1 MKTSTLNHRLPVY
14 DPVHLI
20 GSIEA
25 AAVDGVFAVH
35 CDGRV
40 WHARRAASCL
50 LAPAV
55 GDTVLISGPD
65 RARVYLIAVIEQ
77 VDPSVHRIEVDGD
90 LTLATRSGAIAFDS
104 AKDLHLKS
112 AAALR
117 LESETLA
124 LRADQADCVVDG
136 MRYTG
141 REVTATVGKT
151 RLIGKVYEAVVDR
164 LVQMSRNAFRT
175 TDEVEHVRA
184 GNLDYQAEQSARV
197 HAKYTMVTG
206 DDLVKVDAKQ
216 IHMG

>member
-1 MKTSTLNHRLPVY
+1 MKTSTLNRRLPIY

-35 CDGRV
+35 CDGRI

-65 RARVYLIAVIEQ
+65 RERVYLIAVIEQ
-77 VDPSVHRIEVDGD
+77 ADPSRHRIEVDGD

-104 AKDLHLKS
+104 AQDLHLKS

-164 LVQMSRNAFRT
+164 LVQISRNVFRT

-197 HAKYTMVTG
+197 HARYTMVTG

>member
-1 MKTSTLNHRLPVY
+1 MKTSTLNRRLPIY

-35 CDGRV
+35 CDGRI

-65 RARVYLIAVIEQ
+65 RERVYLIAVIEQ
-77 VDPSVHRIEVDGD
+77 ADPSRHRIEVDGD

-104 AKDLHLKS
+104 AQDLHLKS

-164 LVQMSRNAFRT
+164 LVQMSRNVFRT

-197 HAKYTMVTG
+197 HARYTMVTG

>member
-1 MKTSTLNHRLPVY
+1 MKTSTLNRRLPIY

-35 CDGRV
+35 CDGRI

-50 LAPAV
+50 LVPAV

-65 RARVYLIAVIEQ
+65 RERVYLIAVIEQ
-77 VDPSVHRIEVDGD
+77 VDPSRHRIEVDGD

-104 AKDLHLKS
+104 AQDLHLKS

-141 REVTATVGKT
+141 REVTATVGKM

-164 LVQMSRNAFRT
+164 LVQMSRNVFRT

-197 HAKYTMVTG
+197 HARYTMVTG

>member
-1 MKTSTLNHRLPVY
+1 MKTSTLNRRLPIY

-35 CDGRV
+35 CDGRI

-55 GDTVLISGPD
+55 GDAVLISGPD
-65 RARVYLIAVIEQ
+65 RERVYLIAVIEQ
-77 VDPSVHRIEVDGD
+77 ADPSRHRIEVDGD

-104 AKDLHLKS
+104 AQDLHLKS

-124 LRADQADCVVDG
+124 LRADQAECVVDG

-164 LVQMSRNAFRT
+164 LVQMSRNVFRT

-197 HAKYTMVTG
+197 HARYTMVTG

>member
-1 MKTSTLNHRLPVY
+1 MKTSTLNRRLPIY

-35 CDGRV
+35 CDGRI

-65 RARVYLIAVIEQ
+65 RERVYLIAVIEQ
-77 VDPSVHRIEVDGD
+77 ADPSRHRIEVDGD

-104 AKDLHLKS
+104 AQDLHLKS

-124 LRADQADCVVDG
+124 LRADQAECVVDG

-164 LVQMSRNAFRT
+164 LVQMSRNVFRT

-197 HAKYTMVTG
+197 HARYTMVTG

>member
-25 AAVDGVFAVH
+25 AAVDGVFAVQ

-77 VDPSVHRIEVDGD
+77 ADPSVHRIEVEGD
-90 LTLATRSGAIAFDS
+90 LTLATRTGAIAFDS
-104 AKDLHLKS
+104 AQDLHLKS
-112 AAALR
+112 ASAVR

-124 LRADQADCVVDG
+124 MRTKQADCVVDG